1 LYILKFISLK
11 GNGNLVRTYRP
22 VTAFNK
28 IIFGQSTSNNINSL
42 LPIEVS
48 IRLSTQDGQDTIS
61 QFDSMIEYD
70 EEDIAKSYLDENVDQ
85 ELTLD
90 CDQNLQKY
98 FMIESNGDYLNIR
111 FDDSTLTKAADS
123 NKTKLNDNE
132 EDDVMKNLLFL
143 NSSNPIRLTV
153 KTQQTYMFI
162 NKKNFS
168 SQINLHFEP
177 PSSKYHLKK
186 SYLLNRNENATTLE
200 DGGEMIFKN
209 GNSSVLFDCNGIL
222 TIDEHHVRTDIF
234 NVRKLRTRS
243 NIYLDYLNLSIC
255 DESFSFYVYHK
266 KGFNELVVMRNK

>member
-1 LYILKFISLK
+1 M
-11 GNGNLVRTYRP
+11 VRTYRP
-22 VTAFNK
+22 VTSFNK

-48 IRLSTQDGQDTIS
+48 IRLSIQDGQDTIS
-61 QFDSMIEYD
+61 RFDNMIEYD
-70 EEDIAKSYLDENVDQ
+70 ETDVDQSELDEKDVGQ

-111 FDDSTLTKAADS
+111 FDDSSLMADS
-123 NKTKLNDNE
+123 NKTKSKNNHNKE
-132 EDDVMKNLLFL
+132 EAEDDEDVMKNLLFL
-143 NSSNPIRLTV
+143 NSTNPIRLTV
-153 KTQQTYMFI
+153 RTQQTFMFI

-177 PSSKYHLKK
+177 PTSKYHLKK
-186 SYLLNRNENATTLE
+186 SYLLNRNNENSTELQDAN
-200 DGGEMIFKN
+200 GERIFKN
-209 GNSSVLFDCNGIL
+209 ANSTVLFDCNGVL
-222 TIDEHHVRTDIF
+222 TIDEHRVRTDIF
-234 NVRKLRTRS
+234 NVRKLRTKS

-266 KGFNELVVMRNK
+266 MGFNELVAMRNK